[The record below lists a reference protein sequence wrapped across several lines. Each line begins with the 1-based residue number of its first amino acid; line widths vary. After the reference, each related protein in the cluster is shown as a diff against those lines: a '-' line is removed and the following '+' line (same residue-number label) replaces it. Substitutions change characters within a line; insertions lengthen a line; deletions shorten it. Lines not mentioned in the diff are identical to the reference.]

1 MAFDR
6 AQLETHIKR
15 AEAPNGEAV
24 LFPYED
30 SVGLISIG
38 WGRNLDGKGLSLKE
52 CQLLL
57 SNDLHDA
64 MQDAASLPYWEQL
77 CGARQMVVVDMIFN
91 LGLTRFL
98 KFPKLN
104 AALAAGDILQ
114 VAHEMKDSKWYT
126 QVGSRARK
134 LRRIMLTG
142 VWENG

>member
-6 AQLETHIKR
+6 AQLEEHIKR

-38 WGRNLDGKGLSLKE
+38 WGRNLDHKGLSLKE
-52 CQLLL
+52 CQLLFN
-57 SNDLHDA
+57 NDFHDA
-64 MQDAASLPYWEQL
+64 MQDAASLPYWEKL

-98 KFPKLN
+98 QFPKLN
-104 AALAAGDILQ
+104 AALAIGDYLL
-114 VAHEMKDSKWYT
+114 AAYEMLNSKWYT
-126 QVGSRARK
+126 QVGQRARK
-134 LRRIMLTG
+134 LRQIMLTG
-142 VWENG
+142 EWK